1 MIAGVLTSYVQ
12 QSEAARHVL
21 ELSVCAFIVGELS
34 RVRRVPPD
42 ASRVSLGAEALF
54 RVMFFGAVLLIPIG
68 RVVAPDA
75 TIGGGASLFAVGAA
89 VGWLGLLLRWWSFL
103 TLGRY
108 FTVVLMTTED
118 QPVVDSG
125 PYRVVRHPGYTGL
138 LLAFVGGNLMI
149 GNWVSTGSS
158 VALVLTALVHRIRVE
173 ERALDAGLG
182 DRYRAFCAGRARLV
196 PFVW

>member
-1 MIAGVLTSYVQ
+1 MIAGVLTSYAQ

-21 ELSVCAFIVGELS
+21 EISACAFIVGELS
-34 RVRRVPPD
+34 RVRQVRRD
-42 ASRVSLGAEALF
+42 ATRVSLGAEALF
-54 RVMFFGAVLLIPIG
+54 RVMFFGAVVLVPIG
-68 RVVAPDA
+68 RAVAPEA
-75 TIGGGASLFAVGAA
+75 TMGGGVALFAVGAA
-89 VGWLGLLLRWWSFL
+89 VGWLGLLLRWWSFV

-125 PYRVVRHPGYTGL
+125 PYRVLRHPGYTGL

-149 GNWVSTGSS
+149 GNWVSTGAS
-158 VALVLTALVHRIRVE
+158 VALVLTALVHRIGVE

-182 DRYRAFCAGRARLV
+182 DRYRDFCAGRARLV